1 MPAEAAVVEW
11 LASFVRF
18 WDEVVLY
25 YFVGLNLFYGVL
37 FLTSVGETWRNW
49 LLASRLHVSER
60 FDQEALPPISIVI
73 PAYDEEE
80 SIVETVRAQLGLDY
94 PHHEVIVVND
104 GSTDATFEVLE
115 EEYDLYQVPPA
126 FPRKIPTELVW
137 GYYRSE
143 EWPNLLVIDKAN
155 GGKSDALNA
164 GVNAARF
171 PLCASVDAD
180 TVIARD
186 ALPRVVRP
194 FLLEEG
200 VAGSGGTIRVAND
213 CRIVDGKVVEPKVP
227 GTFLAGVQVPE
238 YLRAFLFGRLG
249 WNRLGGN
256 ILVSGAF
263 ALYDRQLLLDA
274 GGYPV
279 ESVTEDLSLTVGLHR
294 SLKEEGR
301 SYSLPFVPDPVAWT
315 EVPEDLSDLGRQRE
329 RWHRGLIRTL
339 LDNWKMILNP
349 RYGAIGMVA
358 MPFFL
363 LGEML
368 APLVEVLGYL
378 VVALGLGLGLLSWQY
393 AGLFFAIALGYM
405 MMLSVWA
412 VMLEEFTYRVYP
424 SRRDFYRLLLLAFA
438 EPFGYRQLT
447 VYWRI
452 RAFFK
457 AFLGDRE
464 WGEHHRRGLGER
476 SPPERASGPGG
487 VHPPDD
493 EAGDR

>member
-1 MPAEAAVVEW
+1 MVEW
-11 LASFVRF
+11 LTSFVRF
-18 WDEVVLY
+18 WDDIVLY

-37 FLTSVGETWRNW
+37 FLASVGETWRNW

-60 FDQEALPPISIVI
+60 FNQEALPPISIVI
-73 PAYDEEE
+73 PAYDEEAT
-80 SIVETVRAQLGLDY
+80 IADTVRAQLSLDY
-94 PHHEVIVVND
+94 PRHEVIVVND
-104 GSTDATFEVLE
+104 GSTDATFEVLR

-126 FPRKIPTELVW
+126 FPRKISTDLVW
-137 GYYRSE
+137 GYYRSS

-171 PLCASVDAD
+171 PLCATVDAD
-180 TVIARD
+180 TIIARD

-213 CRIVDGKVVEPKVP
+213 CRIVDGEVVEPQVP
-227 GTFLAGVQVPE
+227 RKFLAGVQVPE

-263 ALYDRQLLLDA
+263 ALYDRQLLLEA
-274 GGYPV
+274 GGYPL

-294 SLKEEGR
+294 SLKEQGR

-315 EVPEDLSDLGRQRE
+315 EVPEDLASLGQQRE

-339 LDNWKMILNP
+339 LDNWRMVFNP
-349 RYGAIGMVA
+349 RYGGIGMVA

-368 APLVEVLGYL
+368 APVVEVLGYL
-378 VVALGLGLGLLSWQY
+378 VVALGLGLGVLSWQY

-412 VMLEEFTYRVYP
+412 VLLEEFTYRVYP
-424 SRRDFYRLLLLAFA
+424 SRRDFYRLLLLALA
-438 EPFGYRQLT
+438 EPFGYRQMT
-447 VYWRI
+447 VFWRI
-452 RAFFK
+452 RAFFR
-457 AFLGDRE
+457 AVAGDRG
-464 WGEHHRRGLGER
+464 WGEHQRRGLGDHR
-476 SPPERASGPGG
+476 SSDEVSDPTGVDSPDEGSGG
-487 VHPPDD
+487 
-493 EAGDR
+493 R

>member
-1 MPAEAAVVEW
+1 MVDW
-11 LASFVRF
+11 LTSFVRF
-18 WDEVVLY
+18 WDGIVLY
-25 YFVGLNLFYGVL
+25 YFVGLNLFYGLL
-37 FLTSVGETWRNW
+37 FLASVTETWRNW

-60 FDQEALPPISIVI
+60 FNRDALPPISIVI
-73 PAYDEEE
+73 PAYNEEKA
-80 SIVETVRAQLGLDY
+80 IGDTVRAQLNLDY

-104 GSTDATFEVLE
+104 GSTDATFEVLQQE
-115 EEYDLYQVPPA
+115 FDLYQVPPA
-126 FPRKIPTELVW
+126 FPRELSTEMVW
-137 GYYRSE
+137 GYYRSS
-143 EWPNLLVIDKAN
+143 EWPNLLVVDKAN

-180 TVIARD
+180 TIIARD

-213 CRIVDGKVVEPKVP
+213 CRIVDGVAVEPRVP
-227 GTFLAGVQVPE
+227 RKFLAGVQVPE

-263 ALYDRQLLLDA
+263 ALYDRHLLLEA

-279 ESVTEDLSLTVGLHR
+279 ESVTEDLSLPVSMHR
-294 SLKEEGR
+294 SLREQDR

-315 EVPEDLSDLGRQRE
+315 EVPEDLKSLGRQRE
-329 RWHRGLIRTL
+329 RWHLGLIHTIF
-339 LDNWKMILNP
+339 DNLKMVFNP
-349 RYGAIGMVA
+349 RYGGIGMVA
-358 MPFFL
+358 LPFFL

-368 APLVEVLGYL
+368 APVIEILGYL
-378 VVALGLGLGLLSWQY
+378 VVVLGLSLGILSWQY

-424 SRRDFYRLLLLAFA
+424 SRKDFVRLLFYAVA

-447 VYWRI
+447 VYWRL
-452 RAFFK
+452 RAFFRALK
-457 AFLGDRE
+457 GDRE
-464 WGEHHRRGLGER
+464 WGEHERRGLKNHRSGEEE
-476 SPPERASGPGG
+476 SDVPSAGSLAS
-487 VHPPDD
+487 DST
-493 EAGDR
+493 R